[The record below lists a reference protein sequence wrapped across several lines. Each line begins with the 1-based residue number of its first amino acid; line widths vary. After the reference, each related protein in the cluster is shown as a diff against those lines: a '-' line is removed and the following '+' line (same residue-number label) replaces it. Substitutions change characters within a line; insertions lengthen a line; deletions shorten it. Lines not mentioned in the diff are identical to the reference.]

1 MAEGPAG
8 EVQAP
13 PGRLRDLTGYLVEH
27 RGVLGVVVVLS
38 VLGAGLSLAQPLA
51 VNRVIGSIGTDRPLG
66 PVVAV
71 LVLLVLGAGLVGGL
85 QQYLLERTAEGVV
98 LSARRRLVEQ
108 LLRLP
113 VREHDARRTGDL
125 VSRVGSDTTL
135 VRAAL
140 TGGLV
145 DALGGS
151 LVFAGALV
159 GMALLDPV
167 LLGITLGVV
176 VVAVVSVVIASA
188 RIQSLTRS
196 AQEAVGRLA
205 AGVERAVSAVRT
217 IRASGAT
224 GREVA
229 RLEEEAVTAHDH
241 GVRVAGVGAV
251 LWPISGLAVQGSFL
265 AVLGV
270 GGARVAAGTLD
281 VADLVTFVLF
291 LFMMVMPLG
300 QFFSAV
306 TTVRTALG
314 ALGRIQEI
322 LRLPREDTDDE
333 VPDRTPAPARTGTVP
348 ATAGG
353 RGSPPELTF
362 DRVAFS
368 YSPDRPV
375 LTDIGLTVPAGS
387 TTAIVGPSGAG
398 KSTLLALVER
408 FYDPDHGAIRLDGTD
423 LRALPRSELRARIG
437 FVEQNAPVLAGSI
450 RDNLL
455 LTAPTADEAACRA
468 VLDAVNLLDRL
479 REHPD
484 GLDAT
489 VGDDGAGLSGGER
502 QRLAIARALLA
513 DTPLLLL
520 DEPTASLDSRN
531 EQALHTAIRSAAA
544 GRTVLIVAHRLSTVA
559 GADQI
564 AVLDRGRLTATGTH
578 DQLLGTSELY
588 RELAR
593 HQLLV

>member
-1 MAEGPAG
+1 MTAPAEEA
-8 EVQAP
+8 QAP
-13 PGRLRDLTGYLVEH
+13 RGRLRDLAGYLAEH
-27 RGVLGVVVVLS
+27 RGVLGMVLVLS
-38 VLGAGLSLAQPLA
+38 VLGAGLSLGQPVV
-51 VNRVIGSIGTDRPLG
+51 VNRVIGSIGTGRSLAPL
-66 PVVAV
+66 VAA
-71 LVLLVLGAGLVGGL
+71 LVLLVIGAALVGAV
-85 QQYLLERTAEGVV
+85 QRYLLERTAEGVV
-98 LSARRRLVEQ
+98 LSARRRLVGQ
-108 LLRLP
+108 LLHLP
-113 VREHDARRTGDL
+113 VREHDARRAGDL
-125 VSRVGSDTTL
+125 VSRVGSDTTM

-145 DALGGS
+145 DALGGT

-159 GMALLDPV
+159 GMALLDPL

-176 VVAVVSVVIASA
+176 AVAVLAVVVASA

-217 IRASGAT
+217 IRAGGAT
-224 GREVA
+224 DREAA
-229 RLEEEAVTAHDH
+229 RLEAEAVSAYGF

-270 GGARVAAGTLD
+270 GGYRVASGALAI
-281 VADLVTFVLF
+281 ADLVTFILF

-300 QFFSAV
+300 QFFSAI

-322 LRLPREDTDDE
+322 LDLPREDADDD
-333 VPDRTPAPARTGTVP
+333 VPDRAGPASGAR
-348 ATAGG
+348 AGAAADV
-353 RGSPPELTF
+353 RRPVELVF
-362 DRVAFS
+362 DRVTFA
-368 YSPDRPV
+368 YGTGRPV
-375 LTDIGLTVPAGS
+375 LDRLSFTVPAGS
-387 TTAIVGPSGAG
+387 ITAIVGPSGAG

-408 FYDPDHGAIRLDGTD
+408 FYDPVAGSIRLGGTD
-423 LRALPRSELRARIG
+423 VRAVSRAELRARIG
-437 FVEQNAPVLAGSI
+437 FVEQNAPVLAGSL
-450 RDNLL
+450 RENLVL
-455 LTAPTADEAACRA
+455 AAPEADEESCWA
-468 VLDAVNLLDRL
+468 VLDAVNL
-479 REHPD
+479 RERVRSHPE

-531 EQALHTAIRSAAA
+531 EKALQTAIRSAAA

-559 GADQI
+559 GADRI
-564 AVLDRGRLTATGTH
+564 VVLDRGRVTAVGTH
-578 DQLLGTSELY
+578 DELLGTSELY

-593 HQLLV
+593 HQLLA